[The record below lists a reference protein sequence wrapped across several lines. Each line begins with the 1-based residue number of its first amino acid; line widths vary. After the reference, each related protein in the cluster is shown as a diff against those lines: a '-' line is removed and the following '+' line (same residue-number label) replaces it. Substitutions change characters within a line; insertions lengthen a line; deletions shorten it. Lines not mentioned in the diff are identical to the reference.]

1 MTEPDPYTPGQ
12 TAENGRPICG
22 AKKKDG
28 NPCGASP
35 AKGATR
41 CRRHGG
47 NTPQAKG
54 KAKAR
59 VTTEKAGRALRN
71 LGYDSEAE
79 NINPAEALLRLV
91 SDKYREVAWLRM
103 QVDHIQAGNNPGGTT
118 PLVWGVT
125 GHEFGVGPD
134 GPIDKTTESSDL
146 NIYVRWL
153 HTAEDQLARYASAA
167 LKAGVEQRQLDI
179 REAEALIFVGAINS
193 ILTALQ
199 LTTEQQQLVPTIVPQ
214 ALRALEGRTA

>member
-1 MTEPDPYTPGQ
+1 MTHLDPFRPGQ
-12 TAENGRPICG
+12 PAENGRPICG
-22 AKKKDG
+22 AKKKNGD
-28 NPCGASP
+28 PCGASP
-35 AKGATR
+35 ARGATR

-59 VTTEKAGRALRN
+59 VTTEKAGKALRN
-71 LGYDSEAE
+71 LGYDSDAE
-79 NINPAEALLRLV
+79 NIDPAEALLRLV

-103 QVDHIQAGNNPGGTT
+103 QVDHIQVGNNPGGTT

-125 GHEFGVGPD
+125 QHRTGVGPE
-134 GPIDKTTESSDL
+134 GPIDETTESTDL
-146 NIYVRWL
+146 NIYVKWL
-153 HTAEDQLARYASAA
+153 HTAEDQLARYATAA

-179 REAEALIFVGAINS
+179 REAEALVFVGAINS

-199 LTTEQQQLVPTIVPQ
+199 LSTEQQQLVPTIVPQ
-214 ALRALEGRTA
+214 ALRALEGKTA

>member
-1 MTEPDPYTPGQ
+1 MTEPDYSPGQ
-12 TAENGRPICG
+12 SAENGRPICG
-22 AKKKDG
+22 ARKKDG
-28 NPCGASP
+28 GPCGASP

-54 KAKAR
+54 KAKER

-71 LGYDSEAE
+71 LGYEAEAE
-79 NINPAEALLRLV
+79 NIDPAEALLRLV

-125 GHEFGVGPD
+125 QHRTGVGPE
-134 GPIDKTTESSDL
+134 GPIDETTESTDL
-146 NIYVRWL
+146 NVYVRWL
-153 HTAEDQLARYASAA
+153 HTAEDQLARYATAA

-179 REAEALIFVGAINS
+179 REAEALVFVGAINS